1 MYHSTAILL
10 PDSSVLI
17 AGSNPNADFTNNQ
30 WRSRTDSEKWYP
42 WYYNEKRPTYSGMPT
57 NLYYG
62 GDSFNLTMSG
72 TDEDT
77 AKNTKAVLI
86 RGGFNT
92 HAMGFGQKMLELE
105 STYTIDM
112 NTGNTT
118 IHVSQLPGNP
128 GPTLFQPGPAMFFV
142 VVKGVPSM
150 AEVGFH
156 PSFFCSRKALTL

>member
-1 MYHSTAILL
+1 
-10 PDSSVLI
+10 
-17 AGSNPNADFTNNQ
+17 
-30 WRSRTDSEKWYP
+30 
-42 WYYNEKRPTYSGMPT
+42 MPT

-77 AKNTKAVLI
+77 AKNTKVVLI

-105 STYTIDM
+105 SSYTIDM

-142 VVKGVPSM
+142 VVKGVPSIG
-150 AEVGFH
+150 EVGF
-156 PSFFCSRKALTL
+156 PSFFFV